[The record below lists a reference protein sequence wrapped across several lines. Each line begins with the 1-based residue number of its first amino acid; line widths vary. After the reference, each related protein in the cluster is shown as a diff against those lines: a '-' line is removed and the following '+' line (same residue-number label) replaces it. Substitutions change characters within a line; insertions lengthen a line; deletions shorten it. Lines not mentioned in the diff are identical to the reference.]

1 MGGISILMILAM
13 MGAVTLAII
22 VAITLFIAATII
34 SIVFAAQRKQRREQG
49 KKLGALIALPIAL
62 YTVSIPLLIVFSAAI
77 FIPFFQSSTTIT
89 YEDCSQAIISHD
101 FEQLENCLDAL
112 ELQLSSEG
120 PASYQSLLYTA
131 LVYEDEDCVRT
142 LLEDARANNQPID
155 LTQPLIKYDSDNNPK
170 DDNYA
175 LCLATSTSF
184 GSLQMIQMLLDY
196 GAEVNSADEDGYTP
210 LHNACDDMCTTAIA
224 SDTSSASLDETD
236 AAIDLLLTAGAD
248 INARNQLGE
257 TPWDLYCE
265 TIQRY
270 VDDGVLTEKEASTH
284 LAERA
289 KTLKPSE

>member
-49 KKLGALIALPIAL
+49 KKLGALIALPIVF

-101 FEQLENCLDAL
+101 FEQLKNCLDAP
-112 ELQLSSEG
+112 ELQLPSEG

-170 DDNYA
+170 DDDYT
-175 LCLATSTSF
+175 LCLAASTSF

-196 GAEVNSADEDGYTP
+196 GAEVNSANEDGYTP
-210 LHNACDDMCTTAIA
+210 LHNACNDMCTTAIA
-224 SDTSSASLDETD
+224 SDTSSVSLDETD

-248 INARNQLGE
+248 IHARNQLGE

-270 VDDGVLTEKEASTH
+270 VDDGVLTEKEASAH
-284 LAERA
+284 LTERA
-289 KTLKPSE
+289 KTLKPSD